1 LARRSWAE
9 KLLWAVDRGEV
20 AREDFSLDQLRLVA
34 LHSDASLDAL
44 VKKHWG
50 AIQGGNPE
58 ERLAEM
64 RRINNDLRAAGGN
77 AAAGK
82 VHFTKHCATCHR
94 LFGEGNQVGPELTHA
109 NRKKTDE
116 LLATIVSPSAVVRK
130 EYMSFIVQTTEGRVL
145 TGLLV
150 EQSPGEVTLLD
161 AKNERTK
168 IPRDRIERLDE
179 SPTSLMPENLLT
191 SLKPQE
197 LRDLFAYL
205 QSDPPDPQVE
215 KP

>member
-1 LARRSWAE
+1 MALHQRRGARRTGQE
-9 KLLWAVDRGEV
+9 TLGR
-20 AREDFSLDQLRLVA
+20 
-34 LHSDASLDAL
+34 
-44 VKKHWG
+44 
-50 AIQGGNPE
+50 IQGGKPE

-64 RRINNDLRAAGGN
+64 RRINNDLRAATGD

-82 VHFTKHCATCHR
+82 VLFTKHCATCHR

-168 IPRDRIERLDE
+168 VPRDKIERLNE

-191 SLKPQE
+191 TLQPQE

-205 QSDPPDPQVE
+205 QSDPPEPQVE